1 MITYADCVRMV
12 LVDTSIPHS
21 IVDIIVKYNEIIY
34 GYLKGIIALFMLVYI
49 FQVVVGPAAILNS
62 TCNNLNMVVAYA
74 FPSIFY
80 DQHVLF
86 PPFSIIY
93 MKA

>member
-1 MITYADCVRMV
+1 MECLLCCSVFVRKNSFICDDLSSNIEM
-12 LVDTSIPHS
+12 PQ
-21 IVDIIVKYNEIIY
+21 IIY

-62 TCNNLNMVVAYA
+62 TCNNLNMVAAYA

>member
-1 MITYADCVRMV
+1 M
-12 LVDTSIPHS
+12 P
-21 IVDIIVKYNEIIY
+21 EIIY
-34 GYLKGIIALFMLVYI
+34 GYLKGIISLFMLVYI

-62 TCNNLNMVVAYA
+62 TCNNLNMVAAYA
-74 FPSIFY
+74 FPPIFY

-93 MKA
+93 MKV

>member
-62 TCNNLNMVVAYA
+62 TCNNLNMVAAYA